1 MAVIREGTHPNRT
14 NEIFDLNGK
23 KQAYS
28 TTDKFYLASQEEIG
42 FSSESG
48 IVCGSV
54 FDYYNGA
61 SQADK
66 IKYDINSQATA
77 RYWWLRTPNPS
88 HAVGERIVTS
98 SGALY
103 SDTAGHGVGAVA
115 ACEI

>member
-1 MAVIREGTHPNRT
+1 MAVIREGTHLNRT

-23 KQAYS
+23 KQTYS

-61 SQADK
+61 AQSDK
-66 IKYDINSQATA
+66 IKYDITAQTTA
-77 RYWWLRTPNPS
+77 RYWWLRTPLPS
-88 HAVGERIVTS
+88 YAGGERYVYS
-98 SGALY
+98 SGAL
-103 SDTAGHGVGAVA
+103 STGSASGGIGVSAV
-115 ACEI
+115 CEI